1 MTHALW
7 LAVALTISGAVFAP
21 LDDDPNFI
29 EAQKLYEE
37 LEFEQAIFRLQ
48 AAALVPGRPAHEQA
62 RVFVWLGICY
72 GQSGNVASA
81 RRAFA
86 DAVRADVAVALP
98 VTVAP
103 ELEELLVAV
112 RETEEQKQQ
121 LEKAQRT
128 QGPQEPIAPA
138 PVLSPERV
146 VASETAEGSA
156 SAAVWTGAGLTAALV
171 ATLAAAVT
179 GYLTYASY
187 AHAQNPETTQVE
199 ALSATQNANAALYA
213 TGGAVGVAII
223 SVGVGLSGAMLAP

>member
-1 MTHALW
+1 MNAIW
-7 LAVALTISGAVFAP
+7 LTVALTLSSAVFAP
-21 LDDDPNFI
+21 LDDDPNFM

-62 RVFVWLGICY
+62 RLFVWLGICY
-72 GQSGNVASA
+72 GQSGNVPSA

-86 DAVRADVAVALP
+86 DAVRADLDVSLP

-112 RETEEQKQQ
+112 RESEEQKRQ
-121 LEKAQRT
+121 LEKAQRAVPKT
-128 QGPQEPIAPA
+128 EAASSTATPSPAAKSSVNEADHSEP
-138 PVLSPERV
+138 
-146 VASETAEGSA
+146 TAI
-156 SAAVWTGAGLTAALV
+156 WTGAGITGALV
-171 ATLAAAVT
+171 ATVAAGVT

-199 ALSATQNANAALYA
+199 AVSATQNANAALYA
-213 TGGAVGVAII
+213 TGGAVGVALI
-223 SVGVGLSGAMLAP
+223 SIGVGLSGALLNP